1 MTDSFYRRLLSGVN
15 LFSEVKKE
23 IDHSIEA
30 NYPIQC
36 MYSKNEVRKVN
47 LLYGTEEELRTALL
61 ETDNSYYLTEEAV
74 QIIIER
80 FPAFFDNKKINILS
94 IDDFNRL
101 YCTWEIL
108 L

>member
-1 MTDSFYRRLLSGVN
+1 MTDSFYRRLLSGAN
-15 LFSEVKKE
+15 FLSEVKKE
-23 IDHSIEA
+23 KSINA
-30 NYPIQC
+30 NYPMQC
-36 MYSKNEVRKVN
+36 MYPKNRVRKVN
-47 LLYGTEEELRTALL
+47 LLYGTEEELREALL
-61 ETDNSYYLTEEAV
+61 ETDNNYYLTEEAV

-94 IDDFNRL
+94 IDDFNSL